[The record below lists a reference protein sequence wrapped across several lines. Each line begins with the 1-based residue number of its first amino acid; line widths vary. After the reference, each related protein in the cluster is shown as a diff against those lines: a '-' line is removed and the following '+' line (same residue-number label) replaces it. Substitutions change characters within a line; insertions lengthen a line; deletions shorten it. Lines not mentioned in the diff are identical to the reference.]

1 MTRHEELT
9 EEYID
14 AYFALLM
21 EGVALEEGERLERE
35 NKELRQAPNA
45 AVPEKMN
52 QRCLQAI
59 KRYFAS
65 QRRHGT
71 LQTIKKIGYRAAVL
85 IVVAGILFTTAFA
98 FSESFRMMIRTFEDH
113 ISINLE
119 KLGPVEQEDVLHDI
133 EVNWLPD
140 GCNFKEQN
148 RNYHRICN
156 RYKVANEQVVEVT
169 VYINADLTM
178 GLDSEDADVEQ
189 LEIQGNSALMITK
202 GDDVQIAWLDSGSG
216 SLWEVYGEGVPQS
229 DMIRMAENVILK

>member
-1 MTRHEELT
+1 MTRHEELA

-35 NKELRQAPNA
+35 NKELRQDPNA
-45 AVPEKMN
+45 AVPEKLN

-71 LQTIKKIGYRAAVL
+71 LQTIKKIGYRVAVL
-85 IVVAGILFTTAFA
+85 IVVVGTLFTTAFA

-119 KLGPVEQEDVLHDI
+119 KLGPVEQEGVLHDV

-140 GCNFKEQN
+140 GCNFIEQK
-148 RNYHRICN
+148 RSHHRIWN
-156 RYKVANEQVVEVT
+156 RYTAANEQVVEVA
-169 VYINADLTM
+169 VYINADITM
-178 GLDSEDADVEQ
+178 GLNSEDADVEQ
-189 LEIQGNSALMITK
+189 LEVQGNSALMITTE
-202 GDDVQIAWLDSGSG
+202 DYVQITWLDSRSG
-216 SLWEVYGEGVPQS
+216 SLWEVYGESISQS
-229 DMIRMAENVILK
+229 DMIQVAENVILK